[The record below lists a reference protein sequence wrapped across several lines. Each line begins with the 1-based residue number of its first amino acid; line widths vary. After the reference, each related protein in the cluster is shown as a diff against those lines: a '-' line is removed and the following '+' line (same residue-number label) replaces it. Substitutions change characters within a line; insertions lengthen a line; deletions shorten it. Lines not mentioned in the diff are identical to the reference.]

1 MCSGHRLDDHCRFE
15 VYTIPPK
22 GMQPE
27 MTEFSA
33 ESVERLQLVDEG
45 ANRIEYSTGAFQV
58 VHRFA
63 SGRMVGKPGI

>member
-1 MCSGHRLDDHCRFE
+1 
-15 VYTIPPK
+15 
-22 GMQPE
+22 MQPE